1 MESARVH
8 SDDDSHALAAIG
20 AAIRLLRKE
29 RGLSQEELS
38 HLSRLD
44 RSHMGRIERGER
56 NLSMLNLVRISRGLA
71 CSPSEILKAA
81 GL

>member
-1 MESARVH
+1 METARLQSED
-8 SDDDSHALAAIG
+8 SDVLGALG
-20 AAIRLLRKE
+20 SAIRTLRK
-29 RGLSQEELS
+29 GKGISQEELS

-44 RSHMGRIERGER
+44 GSHMGRIERGER
-56 NLSMLNLVRISRGLA
+56 NVTIINLVRISRGLS

>member
-1 MESARVH
+1 MDIDRVRP
-8 SDDDSHALAAIG
+8 DDSHVLAAIG
-20 AAIRLLRKE
+20 AAIRSLRKE

-38 HLSRLD
+38 HLSSID

-56 NLSMLNLVRISRGLA
+56 NLSIINLVRISRGIG
-71 CSPSEILKAA
+71 CQPSEIMKAA

>member
-1 MESARVH
+1 MDTVQGH
-8 SDDDSHALAAIG
+8 PDDSHHLVAIG
-20 AAIRLLRKE
+20 AAIRSLRKE
-29 RGLSQEELS
+29 KGISQEELS

-56 NLSMLNLVRISRGLA
+56 NLSILNLLRISKGLA
-71 CSPSEILKAA
+71 CSPSDILKAA

>member
-1 MESARVH
+1 MDIDPVQP
-8 SDDDSHALAAIG
+8 DDSHVLTAIG
-20 AAIRLLRKE
+20 AAIRSLRKE

-38 HLSRLD
+38 HLSSID

-56 NLSMLNLVRISRGLA
+56 NLSVLNLTRISRGIGCL
-71 CSPSEILKAA
+71 PSEIMKAA